1 MRPLPQYCR
10 SDITEA
16 SDTRQQF
23 CVILNV
29 FGKTSFLE
37 KFLATKVGS
46 LEVNFGLLFDLNI
59 LKSHSRR

>member
-29 FGKTSFLE
+29 FGKTFFLE
-37 KFLATKVGS
+37 QFLAIKVGS
-46 LEVNFGLLFDLNI
+46 LEVNFGLFFDLNI

>member
-16 SDTRQQF
+16 SDTRHQF

-29 FGKTSFLE
+29 FGKTSFL
-37 KFLATKVGS
+37 KQFLAIKVGS
-46 LEVNFGLLFDLNI
+46 LEVNFALYFNFNI
-59 LKSHSRR
+59 LKSH